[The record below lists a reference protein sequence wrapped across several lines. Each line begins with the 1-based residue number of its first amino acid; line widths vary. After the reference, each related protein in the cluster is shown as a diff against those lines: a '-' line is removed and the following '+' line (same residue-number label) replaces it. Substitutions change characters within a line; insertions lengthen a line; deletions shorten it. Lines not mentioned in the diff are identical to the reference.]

1 MDLEG
6 VATLVVLL
14 LHWRVLACT
23 AAAGI
28 AAYTLVTVFP
38 WFATAQA
45 ILFTCI
51 GVGVGI
57 FWQSAAEA
65 SRTLT
70 RAAAPPREAT
80 EPSTVV
86 IAACIVA
93 ALWGAA
99 SSVNWHSFVAGA
111 MTLAFVARLWLRH
124 PPATLTNFNAGHARL
139 STVAA
144 SFCYLLVAALCHH
157 AA

>member
-6 VATLVVLL
+6 IATLFVLL

-23 AAAGI
+23 AVSGVV
-28 AAYTLVTVFP
+28 AYTLVSVFP

-45 ILFTCI
+45 ILLTCI

-57 FWQSAAEA
+57 FWQSAAET
-65 SRTLT
+65 SRALN
-70 RAAAPPREAT
+70 RAAAPQAAT

-86 IAACIVA
+86 IAASMAA

-99 SSVNWHSFVAGA
+99 SSANWHSFIAGA
-111 MTLAFVARLWLRH
+111 LALAVVAWFWLRH
-124 PPATLTNFNAGHARL
+124 ASAALPNFNVGHVRL

-144 SFCYLLVAALCHH
+144 FFSYLLVAALCHH